1 VAPDTFVIDDVSD
14 KAHPHFYCDAL
25 GLVQLLCGFELL
37 SLDDY
42 EHRSPGS
49 FHWHFVA
56 ERRED

>member
-1 VAPDTFVIDDVSD
+1 MIDDVSD